1 MFLKTSR
8 LSWFNWHTTWSVLC
22 KCHHI
27 TTLTRLSFHEA
38 FRTVLNI
45 IWCTHRAES
54 IRTAGADALS
64 RVVHIFTTDLVRRL
78 TANSRAWIC
87 FEKVLQGSCRKFNG
101 FNFFTSRNERK
112 LISSYKI
119 VNYLVKGEK
128 SKSKKKGIEVL
139 SFEWLS
145 IYGRHLCK
153 LRINEWLWLEKLT
166 CIAKIQNV
174 DRGENW

>member
-1 MFLKTSR
+1 MFLKTSS

-22 KCHHI
+22 KCHLI

-38 FRTVLNI
+38 IRTVLNV

-64 RVVHIFTTDLVRRL
+64 RVVHIFTTDVVRRL

-87 FEKVLQGSCRKFNG
+87 LEKVLQGSCRKFNG
-101 FNFFTSRNERK
+101 FNFFMSRNERK

-128 SKSKKKGIEVL
+128 VRAKKSIEVL
-139 SFEWLS
+139 SFEWLW
-145 IYGRHLCK
+145 IYWRYLCK
-153 LRINEWLWLEKLT
+153 LRINEWLWLE
-166 CIAKIQNV
+166 N
-174 DRGENW
+174 

>member
-1 MFLKTSR
+1 MVRSLQVSPYHHFDTIVV
-8 LSWFNWHTTWSVLC
+8 SWSIQNGPEHHLMYTQGWEYQDSWGRCTQPCCSHFYNRCC
-22 KCHHI
+22 KAPYSQQSCMD
-27 TTLTRLSFHEA
+27 LFRKSFTRF
-38 FRTVLNI
+38 V
-45 IWCTHRAES
+45 
-54 IRTAGADALS
+54 
-64 RVVHIFTTDLVRRL
+64 
-78 TANSRAWIC
+78 
-87 FEKVLQGSCRKFNG
+87 RKFNG

>member
-1 MFLKTSR
+1 MTRSLPRNSMFLKTSS

-87 FEKVLQGSCRKFNG
+87 LEKVLQGSCRKFNG

-128 SKSKKKGIEVL
+128 SKSKKKVSKSYRLNDCEYMEGICINC
-139 SFEWLS
+139 WLMND
-145 IYGRHLCK
+145 Y
-153 LRINEWLWLEKLT
+153 
-166 CIAKIQNV
+166 
-174 DRGENW
+174 D